1 MATHSSSLA
10 WRIPGTEDPGG
21 LLSMGSC
28 RVRHDGNN
36 LAGAAAHSS
45 SQKMKFLDSIIRKYV
60 SSFSPEYI
68 LHCVYF
74 NSVCRNTTQLM
85 LVIKNLAASA
95 GDIRNVGPIPGS
107 GRSPGGG
114 HGNPFQYFCL
124 ENPMDRGTWWATVHR
139 VTKSHTELK

>member
-114 HGNPFQYFCL
+114 NGNPL
-124 ENPMDRGTWWATVHR
+124 
-139 VTKSHTELK
+139 

>member
-21 LLSMGSC
+21 VLSLVLC

-36 LAGAAAHSS
+36 LAAAAAHS

-68 LHCVYF
+68 LHCVYLIVF
-74 NSVCRNTTQLM
+74 AETPPS
-85 LVIKNLAASA
+85 
-95 GDIRNVGPIPGS
+95 
-107 GRSPGGG
+107 
-114 HGNPFQYFCL
+114 
-124 ENPMDRGTWWATVHR
+124 
-139 VTKSHTELK
+139 

>member
-21 LLSMGSC
+21 VLSLVLC

-36 LAGAAAHSS
+36 LVAAAAHS

-68 LHCVYF
+68 LHCVYLIVF
-74 NSVCRNTTQLM
+74 AETPPS
-85 LVIKNLAASA
+85 
-95 GDIRNVGPIPGS
+95 
-107 GRSPGGG
+107 
-114 HGNPFQYFCL
+114 
-124 ENPMDRGTWWATVHR
+124 
-139 VTKSHTELK
+139 